1 MLTTNQLH
9 TPTLGEYNG
18 LRTTLLY
25 PGVNHNAIFRGKY
38 MGTFNRAEFDAFL
51 SAHQV
56 STGVFEDLYLGD
68 WFVILDG
75 TYNLAWMIAGFN
87 YGINSGDTPFTANS
101 LALIPREAGFLYG
114 TPMNSTNTTAGG
126 YAGSEMHAL
135 LNGTVANNLRNGFG
149 DHLLKRRVM
158 LTNSVNTSAVSP
170 GCTEWTGCANG
181 CGWYDSYATLMTEVQ
196 AFGSTV
202 FSGGYDTGEGY
213 EKLPVFNFISP
224 VEYSRGYFWLRGVAS
239 STYFASVDANGF
251 AYCFGAAAAWMIVR
265 PLIFVG

>member
-1 MLTTNQLH
+1 MLTRNQLNS
-9 TPTLGEYNG
+9 PTLGEYNG

-38 MGTFNRAEFDAFL
+38 LGTFTRAEFDAFL
-51 SAHQV
+51 TAHQV

-75 TYNLAWMIAGFN
+75 TYNVAWMVAGFN
-87 YGINSGDTPFTANS
+87 YGINSGDTAFTANS

-135 LNGTVANNLRNGFG
+135 LNGTVYNNLKNGFG
-149 DHLLKRRVM
+149 DHLLKRRVL
-158 LTNSVNTSAVSP
+158 LTNSVNTSAVAP
-170 GCTEWTGCANG
+170 GCTEWTGCANSWA
-181 CGWYDSYATLMTEVQ
+181 WYDSYVTLMTEVQ
-196 AFGSTV
+196 VYGSTV
-202 FSGGYDTGEGY
+202 WCGGYDTGEGY

-224 VEYSRGYFWLRGVAS
+224 VEYSRGHFWLRGVAS
-239 STYFASVDANGF
+239 STRF
-251 AYCFGAAAAWMIVR
+251 AYVYAYGLAAYGGASSTWLYVR
-265 PLIFVG
+265 PIIFVG

>member
-1 MLTTNQLH
+1 MLTTNQLY

-51 SAHQV
+51 TAHQV
-56 STGVFEDLYLGD
+56 STGVFDDLYLGD

-135 LNGTVANNLRNGFG
+135 LNGTVANNLRNGTG
-149 DHLLKRRVM
+149 DHLLKRRVL

-170 GCTEWTGCANG
+170 GCTSWTGCAYG
-181 CGWYDSYATLMTEVQ
+181 WAWYDSYLTLMTEVQ
-196 AFGSTV
+196 VYGSTV
-202 FSGGYDTGEGY
+202 WCGGFDTGEGY

-224 VEYSRGYFWLRGVAS
+224 VEYSRDNFWLRGVAS
-239 STYFASVDANGF
+239 STLFAGVAASGAANHVDAANTGQS
-251 AYCFGAAAAWMIVR
+251 VR

>member
-1 MLTTNQLH
+1 MLTRNQLN

-38 MGTFNRAEFDAFL
+38 MGTFTKAEFDAFL
-51 SAHQV
+51 AAHQV
-56 STGVFEDLYLGD
+56 STGVFDDLYLGD

-75 TYNLAWMIAGFN
+75 TYNVAWMIAGFN
-87 YGINSGDTPFTANS
+87 YGINSGDTEFTANS
-101 LALIPREAGFLYG
+101 LSLIPREAGFLYG
-114 TPMNSTNTTAGG
+114 TPMNSTNTTAGA

-135 LNGTVANNLRNGFG
+135 LNGTVASNLRNGFG

-158 LTNSVNTSAVSP
+158 LTNSVNTSAVAP
-170 GCTEWTGCANG
+170 GHTEWSGCANS
-181 CGWYDSYATLMTEVQ
+181 WEWHDVYVTLMTEVQ
-196 AFGSTV
+196 VYGSTV
-202 FSGGYDTGEGY
+202 WCGGFDTGEGC

-224 VEYSRGYFWLRGVAS
+224 VEYSRGNFWLRGVAS
-239 STYFASVDANGF
+239 STRFASVLAHGF
-251 AYCFGAAAAWMIVR
+251 ADCSDAASNWLLIR

>member
-9 TPTLGEYNG
+9 YPTLGEYNG

-25 PGVNHNAIFRGKY
+25 PGQNHNAIFRGKY
-38 MGTFNRAEFDAFL
+38 MGTFNKAEFDAFL
-51 SAHQV
+51 AAHQV

-135 LNGTVANNLRNGFG
+135 LNGTVASNLRNGTG

-158 LTNSVNTSAVSP
+158 LTNSVNTSAVAP

-181 CGWYDSYATLMTEVQ
+181 FDWYDSYATLMTEVQ

-202 FSGGYDTGEGY
+202 
-213 EKLPVFNFISP
+213 
-224 VEYSRGYFWLRGVAS
+224 
-239 STYFASVDANGF
+239 
-251 AYCFGAAAAWMIVR
+251 
-265 PLIFVG
+265 